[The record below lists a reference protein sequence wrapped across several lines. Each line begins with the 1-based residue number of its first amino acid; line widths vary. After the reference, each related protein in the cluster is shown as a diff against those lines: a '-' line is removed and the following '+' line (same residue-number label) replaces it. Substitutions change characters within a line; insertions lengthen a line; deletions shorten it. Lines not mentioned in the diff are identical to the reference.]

1 MLTYDKEYENIILVL
16 DTKCPYINSP
26 QSTVNS
32 PQFEKY
38 IKYVSDL
45 VKKQS
50 LPHNF
55 IMPYQEDTITLAILK
70 NLGGF
75 KALALE
81 HKKIF
86 DEYLIGAQLSTRSF
100 ANIYI
105 WSDLFNILWK
115 IIDDNLCI
123 FYEYKNEF
131 NMLIPPIAKNERRG
145 DPLWS
150 PTMLSGQ
157 AQGPAPTILQCIKLL
172 KPQGRIE
179 NIAEEEIKILKD
191 CKIKIYK
198 NTDEY
203 IYLAKDLAE
212 LKGNRFA
219 SHRASINQFVKNQ
232 KYTYRP
238 FDILDMDTCLELY
251 RQWAKQR
258 KEKCSDSVY
267 QKLLEENF
275 TAHKRAMLDY
285 ETLRLIGR
293 VVEVDGKIRAYTFA
307 FKSNDNATYCVMLE
321 TADLSIT
328 GLAQYI
334 YKTLAQELVDL
345 GAKHINAMDDSG
357 MENLKKVKLS
367 YRPYKIL
374 SNYIGVI

>member
-131 NMLIPPIAKNERRG
+131 NMLIPPIPHSSLRGAPQGRRSNLR
-145 DPLWS
+145 D
-150 PTMLSGQ
+150 
-157 AQGPAPTILQCIKLL
+157 IIRLL
-172 KPQGRIE
+172 RPHFARARNDGYLGGRIE